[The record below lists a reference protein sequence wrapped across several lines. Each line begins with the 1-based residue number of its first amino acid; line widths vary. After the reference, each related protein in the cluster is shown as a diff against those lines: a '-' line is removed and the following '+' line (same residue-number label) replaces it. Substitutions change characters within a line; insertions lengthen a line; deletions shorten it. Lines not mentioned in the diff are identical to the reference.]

1 MARLATSLPFRYER
15 RGPVVGMDQ
24 IDHNFR
30 KERAEVNDASGPART
45 PRQRSPFDHI
55 LGHQYTVF
63 DGLAGMQ
70 VEDIYQDQRGLLW
83 IATAD
88 GGVSRFDGAHFD
100 TFGLSDGLP
109 SLTVMTIAEDADG
122 RLLFGTLGGGLAAY
136 DGRGFQVYTT
146 EHGLPSNDILGL
158 QSQADGSIRVLTDAG
173 IGWFV
178 EGRCVER
185 VTEIVDQPLGRVF
198 DMATDATGT
207 TWLAT
212 LKWGVISLDGRRMS
226 AENGAMQWPWKFAQD
241 ASGPLWIAFRYVG
254 TEAVIGRYDPDSQQL
269 DLINADAAIEGTE
282 AVNHGTRHVRLDD
295 RGWLWMTRR
304 GVLVYDGKE
313 WHPFSAGLPDIH
325 FSDARLT
332 YADRE
337 GNIWVGLWG
346 GGLVFCDPVSVQLY
360 TEADGLPDSGV
371 HQLSED
377 HQGRIWIGTMGGLA
391 CLEDDRIRP
400 VETGHKVTALAID
413 REGQIWRGSPEDKV
427 IKGVGKEAQVIEV
440 AKDHNAEE
448 IMLYPDQEGRIRVGT
463 SGGCLGRIEDDRFIA
478 EQQGPDYC
486 RVALQDSEGTLWV
499 GSYGTTPA
507 LYYYKDGHFHASDMA
522 GIETVAY
529 VSALCD
535 HEGVLWIGTANG
547 LFAFDYRAQQVR
559 RFTAD
564 QGDLSV
570 NSILALVADPQQ
582 GCLWIGTSGGG
593 VLKYDGRVFQSI
605 RLGKSTLE
613 NIVEAILRDSRGR
626 LWFGTRAGLIAY
638 QPGDT
643 PPGVV
648 IRQVMAGRLLE
659 MPQAVSCSDSTPE
672 IQFHFQ
678 GLSFRSGAEQ
688 MRYSHRLVGYDP
700 AEEWSAFTP
709 SNRVSYHRV
718 PTGQFRFEVR
728 ALDRDGLMSDVAS
741 LDVQVFPD
749 EKSARLQRLEHML
762 RASDQD
768 FLSQSQVMT
777 QLLEEVAQMAET
789 DMTMLVLGETGVG
802 KGVLAQRIHNLSRR
816 RGQPFVALNCG
827 SLPAGL
833 IESELFGHERGAFTG
848 AVKRHIGC
856 FERANYGTLFL
867 DEIGD
872 LSLEVQ
878 QALLRI
884 LENRYLT
891 RVGGEQ
897 SIPVDVRVI
906 AATNKDLKQEIRA
919 GTFREDL
926 FYRLSV
932 WPVKLPPLR
941 ERREDIPVLA
951 AHFARRYAQSLQR
964 PVPALG
970 DGVVKHL
977 QAYAWPGNVRELE
990 HLIRRA
996 VVLCQGEVIQVEDV
1010 PLAAEDEAKEGPFEP
1025 PVAVKFKDEK
1035 QQIVEALQ
1043 ASEGRIYGERGAARL
1058 LGMNPERLRSRMRVF
1073 GLQRPKKGP

>member
-1 MARLATSLPFRYER
+1 M
-15 RGPVVGMDQ
+15 
-24 IDHNFR
+24 
-30 KERAEVNDASGPART
+30 NDASEP
-45 PRQRSPFDHI
+45 PRQRSPFDRI

-70 VEDIYQDQRGLLW
+70 VEDIYQDRRGLLW

-109 SLTVMTIAEDADG
+109 SLTVMTIAEDQDG

-146 EHGLPSNDILGL
+146 EHGLPSNDIVNL
-158 QSQADGSIRVLTDAG
+158 QPQADGSIRVLTGAG
-173 IGWFV
+173 IGWFA

-185 VTEIVDQPLGRVF
+185 VTEIAGQPIGRVF
-198 DMATDATGT
+198 DMATDAAGT

-212 LKWGVISLDGRRMS
+212 MMRGVISLDGRHLS
-226 AENGAMQWPWKFAQD
+226 AETGAMQWPWKFAQD

-269 DLINADAAIEGTE
+269 DLIKADAAIEGTE

-304 GVLVYDGKE
+304 GVLVYDGEE
-313 WHPFSAGLPDIH
+313 WHLFSAGLPDIH

-337 GNIWVGLWG
+337 GNIWVGLWS

-360 TEADGLPDSGV
+360 TEADGLPDREV
-371 HQLSED
+371 QQLSED
-377 HQGRIWIGTMGGLA
+377 HQGRVWIGTMGGLA
-391 CLEDDRIRP
+391 CLEDGGIRP
-400 VETGHKVTALAID
+400 VETGNKVSELAID
-413 REGQIWRGSPEDKV
+413 PEGQVWRGGPEGQV

-440 AKDHNAEE
+440 TEDQNAEE

-463 SGGCLGRIEDDRFIA
+463 TGGCFGRVEADRFIA
-478 EQQGPDYC
+478 EKQGPTNC
-486 RVALQDSEGTLWV
+486 RVMLQDSEGTLWV
-499 GSYGTTPA
+499 GSYGETPA
-507 LYYYKDGHFHASDMA
+507 LHYCNKGGHFHASDMA
-522 GIETVAY
+522 GIETVGY

-535 HEGVLWIGTANG
+535 YQGTLWVGTANG
-547 LFAFDYRAQQVR
+547 LFAFDYRAQKVR

-570 NSILALVADPQQ
+570 NGIMALVADPQQ
-582 GCLWIGTSGGG
+582 KCLWIGTSGGG

-643 PPGVV
+643 PPGLV

-659 MPQAVSCSDSTPE
+659 MPQAVSCPDSTPE

-688 MRYSHRLVGYDP
+688 MRYSHRLVGLDP
-700 AEEWSAFTP
+700 EEEWSAFM
-709 SNRVSYHRV
+709 SANRVSYNRV
-718 PTGQFRFEVR
+718 PAGQFRFEVR
-728 ALDRDGLMSDVAS
+728 ALDRDSLMSEVAS

-749 EKSARLQRLEHML
+749 EKSVRLQRLEHML
-762 RASDQD
+762 QDADQD
-768 FLSQSQVMT
+768 FLSQSQAMT
-777 QLLEEVAQMAET
+777 QLLGEVAQMAET
-789 DMTMLVLGETGVG
+789 DMTMLVMGETGVG

-816 RGQPFVALNCG
+816 QGQPFVALNCG

-872 LSLEVQ
+872 LPLEAQ
-878 QALLRI
+878 RALLRI

-906 AATNKDLKQEIRA
+906 AATNKDLKEAIEA

-926 FYRLSV
+926 FYRLSA

-941 ERREDIPVLA
+941 ERREDIPILA
-951 AHFARRYAQSLQR
+951 AHFARQYAQNLQR

-970 DGVVKHL
+970 AGVVNHL
-977 QAYAWPGNVRELE
+977 QEYAWPGNVRELE

-1025 PVAVKFKDEK
+1025 PVEAKFKGEK

-1073 GLQRPKKGP
+1073 GLQRPKKRL

>member
-1 MARLATSLPFRYER
+1 M
-15 RGPVVGMDQ
+15 
-24 IDHNFR
+24 
-30 KERAEVNDASGPART
+30 NDARESAKI
-45 PRQRSPFDHI
+45 PRQKRPFDRI

-109 SLTVMTIAEDADG
+109 SLTVTTIAEDADG

-136 DGRGFQVYTT
+136 DERGFQVYTT
-146 EHGLPSNDILGL
+146 EHGLPSNDIVSL
-158 QSQADGSIRVLTDAG
+158 QPQADGSIRVLTDAG

-185 VTEIVDQPLGRVF
+185 VTEIAGQPLGLVY
-198 DMATDATGT
+198 DMATDAMGT

-212 LKWGVISLDGRRMS
+212 LGRGVISLDGRRMS
-226 AENGAMQWPWKFAQD
+226 AKNGTMQWPWKFAQD

-254 TEAVIGRYDPDSQQL
+254 TEVVIGRYDPDSQQL
-269 DLINADAAIEGTE
+269 DLIKADAAIEGTE
-282 AVNHGTRHVRLDD
+282 AVNHGTRHVRVDD
-295 RGWLWMTRR
+295 RGWLWMARR
-304 GVLVYDGKE
+304 GVLVYDGDD
-313 WHPFSAGLPDIH
+313 WHSFSAGLPDVH

-332 YADRE
+332 YEDRE

-346 GGLVFCDPVSVQLY
+346 GGLIFCDPVSVQLY
-360 TEADGLPDSGV
+360 TGADGLPDSGV

-377 HQGRIWIGTMGGLA
+377 HQGRIWVGTMGGLA

-400 VETGHKVTALAID
+400 VETGHRVSALAID
-413 REGQIWRGSPEDKV
+413 RQGQVWRESPGGKV
-427 IKGVGKEAQVIEV
+427 LKGVGKEAQVIEV
-440 AKDHNAEE
+440 IKDNRYEE
-448 IMLYPDQEGRIRVGT
+448 IKLYLDQKGDIKVGT
-463 SGGCLGRIEDDRFIA
+463 SEGSLGRIEDDRFIA
-478 EQQGPDYC
+478 EKQGPANC
-486 RVALQDSEGTLWV
+486 RVMLQDSEGTLWV
-499 GSYGTTPA
+499 GSYGETPA
-507 LYYYKDGHFHASDMA
+507 LYYYKGGRFHASDMA

-535 HEGVLWIGTANG
+535 YEGALWVGTANG
-547 LFAFDYRAQQVR
+547 LFAFDYRTQQVR

-593 VLKYDGRVFQSI
+593 VLKYDGRGFQSI

-613 NIVEAILRDSRGR
+613 NIVEALLRDSRGQ

-643 PPGVV
+643 PPGIV
-648 IRQVMAGRLLE
+648 IRQVVAGRLLE
-659 MPQAVSCSDSTPE
+659 RPQAVSCPDSTPE

-688 MRYSHRLVGYDP
+688 MRYSHRLVGYGP
-700 AEEWSAFTP
+700 AEEWSGFTS

-718 PTGQFRFEVR
+718 PAGQFRFEVR
-728 ALDRDGLMSDVAS
+728 ALDRDGLMSEVAS

-749 EKSARLQRLEHML
+749 EKSVRLQRLEHML
-762 RASDQD
+762 RDEDQD
-768 FLSQSQVMT
+768 FLSQSQAMA
-777 QLLEEVAQMAET
+777 QLLEEVARMADT

-802 KGVLAQRIHNLSRR
+802 KGVLAQRIHNLSQR
-816 RGQPFVALNCG
+816 RGLPFVALNCG

-848 AVKRHIGC
+848 AVNRHIGC

-872 LSLEVQ
+872 LPLEAQ
-878 QALLRI
+878 RALLHI

-891 RVGGEQ
+891 RVGGEKA
-897 SIPVDVRVI
+897 IPVDVRVI
-906 AATNKDLKQEIRA
+906 AATNKDLKGAIEA
-919 GTFREDL
+919 GTFRADL

-941 ERREDIPVLA
+941 QRREDIPILA
-951 AHFARRYAQSLQR
+951 AHFARQYAQNLQR

-1010 PLAAEDEAKEGPFEP
+1010 PLAAEDEAEEGPLELP
-1025 PVAVKFKDEK
+1025 TAAALVEAKFKDEK
-1035 QQIVEALQ
+1035 QQIAEALQ
-1043 ASEGRIYGERGAARL
+1043 ATNWMVYGERGAARL
-1058 LGMNPERLRSRMRVF
+1058 LGMNPEKLRYRMQKY
-1073 GLQRPKKGP
+1073 GLRRPKK

>member
-1 MARLATSLPFRYER
+1 MNY
-15 RGPVVGMDQ
+15 
-24 IDHNFR
+24 
-30 KERAEVNDASGPART
+30 ASEP
-45 PRQRSPFDHI
+45 PRQRSPFDRI

-109 SLTVMTIAEDADG
+109 SLTVMSIAEDQDG

-146 EHGLPSNDILGL
+146 EHGLPSNDIVSL
-158 QSQADGSIRVLTDAG
+158 QPQADGSIRVLTGAG
-173 IGWFV
+173 IGWFA

-185 VTEIVDQPLGRVF
+185 VTEIAGQPIGRVF
-198 DMATDATGT
+198 DMATDAAGT

-212 LKWGVISLDGRRMS
+212 MMRGVISIDGRHLS
-226 AENGAMQWPWKFAQD
+226 AGTGAMQWPWKFAQD
-241 ASGPLWIAFRYVG
+241 AAGLLWIAFRYVG

-269 DLINADAAIEGTE
+269 DLIKADAAIEGTE

-304 GVLVYDGKE
+304 GVLVYDGDD
-313 WHPFSAGLPDIH
+313 WHSFSAGLPDVH

-337 GNIWVGLWG
+337 GNVWVGLWG

-377 HQGRIWIGTMGGLA
+377 YQGRVWVGTMGGLA
-391 CLEDDRIRP
+391 CLEDGQIRP
-400 VETGHKVTALAID
+400 VEKGYRVSSLAID
-413 REGQIWRGSPEDKV
+413 RQGQVWRESPEGKV
-427 IKGVGKEAQVIEV
+427 LKGEGKEVQVIEV
-440 AKDHNAEE
+440 MKDKRYEE
-448 IMLYPDQEGRIRVGT
+448 IKLYLDQKGDIKVGT
-463 SGGCLGRIEDDRFIA
+463 TEGCFGRIEDDRFIA
-478 EQQGPDYC
+478 EKQGPTNC
-486 RVALQDSEGTLWV
+486 RVMLQDSAGTLWV
-499 GSYGTTPA
+499 GSYGETPA
-507 LYYYKDGHFHASDMA
+507 LHYCNKGGHFHASDMA
-522 GIETVAY
+522 GIETVGY

-535 HEGVLWIGTANG
+535 YQGTLWVGTANG
-547 LFAFDYRAQQVR
+547 LFAFDYRAQKVR

-570 NSILALVADPQQ
+570 NGIMALVADPQQ
-582 GCLWIGTSGGG
+582 ECLWIGTSGGG

-638 QPGDT
+638 QPSDT
-643 PPGVV
+643 PPGIV

-659 MPQAVSCSDSTPE
+659 MPQAVSCPDSTPE
-672 IQFHFQ
+672 IQFCFQ

-688 MRYSHRLVGYDP
+688 MRYSHRLVGHGP

-709 SNRVSYHRV
+709 ANRVSYNGV
-718 PTGQFRFEVR
+718 PAGQFRFEVR
-728 ALDRDGLMSDVAS
+728 ALDRDGLMSEVAS
-741 LDVQVFPD
+741 LDLQVFPD
-749 EKSARLQRLEHML
+749 EKSVRLQRLEHML
-762 RASDQD
+762 QDADQD
-768 FLSQSQVMT
+768 FLSQSQAMT
-777 QLLEEVAQMAET
+777 QLLGEVAQMAET
-789 DMTMLVLGETGVG
+789 DMTMLVMGETGVG

-872 LSLEVQ
+872 LPLEAQ
-878 QALLRI
+878 RALLRI
-884 LENRYLT
+884 LENHYLT

-906 AATNKDLKQEIRA
+906 AATNKDLKEAIEA

-941 ERREDIPVLA
+941 ERREDIPLLA

-964 PVPALG
+964 PVPVLG

-1010 PLAAEDEAKEGPFEP
+1010 PLPAEDEAKEGPFDP
-1025 PVAVKFKDEK
+1025 PVEAKFKGEK

-1073 GLQRPKKGP
+1073 GLQRPKKRS

>member
-1 MARLATSLPFRYER
+1 M
-15 RGPVVGMDQ
+15 
-24 IDHNFR
+24 
-30 KERAEVNDASGPART
+30 NDASEP
-45 PRQRSPFDHI
+45 PRQRSPFDRI

-109 SLTVMTIAEDADG
+109 SLTAMTIAEDADG
-122 RLLFGTLGGGLAAY
+122 RLLFGTLGGGIAAY

-146 EHGLPSNDILGL
+146 EHGLPSNDIVSL
-158 QSQADGSIRVLTDAG
+158 QPQADGSIRVLTGTG
-173 IGWFV
+173 IGWFA

-185 VTEIVDQPLGRVF
+185 VTEIAGQPVGRVF
-198 DMATDATGT
+198 DMATDAAGT

-212 LKWGVISLDGRRMS
+212 MMRGVISLDGRHLS
-226 AENGAMQWPWKFAQD
+226 AGNGAMQWPWKFAQD

-254 TEAVIGRYDPDSQQL
+254 TEVIIGRYDPDSQRL
-269 DLINADAAIEGTE
+269 DLIKADAAIEGAE

-295 RGWLWMTRR
+295 RGWLWMTRQ
-304 GVLVYDGKE
+304 GVLVYDGNG
-313 WHPFSAGLPDIH
+313 WHSFSAGLPDIH

-337 GNIWVGLWG
+337 GNIWVGLWS

-360 TEADGLPDSGV
+360 TEADGLPDREV
-371 HQLSED
+371 QQLSED
-377 HQGRIWIGTMGGLA
+377 HQGRVWIGTMGGLA
-391 CLEDDRIRP
+391 CLEDGQIRP
-400 VETGHKVTALAID
+400 VETGNKVSALAID
-413 REGQIWRGSPEDKV
+413 REGQVWRGSPEGKV

-440 AKDHNAEE
+440 TKDNRYEE
-448 IMLYPDQEGRIRVGT
+448 IKLYLDQEGRIKVGT
-463 SGGCLGRIEDDRFIA
+463 YDGHLGRIDDDRFIA
-478 EQQGPDYC
+478 EKQGPTNC
-486 RVALQDSEGTLWV
+486 RVVLQDSEGTLWV
-499 GSYGTTPA
+499 GSYGETPA
-507 LYYYKDGHFHASDMA
+507 LHYCNKGGHFHASDMA

-535 HEGVLWIGTANG
+535 YEGTLWIGTANG
-547 LFAFDYRAQQVR
+547 LFAFDYQAKEGR
-559 RFTAD
+559 RFTVD

-570 NSILALVADPQQ
+570 NGILALVADPQQ
-582 GCLWIGTSGGG
+582 ECLWMGTSGGG
-593 VLKYDGRVFQSI
+593 VMKYDGRVFQSI

-643 PPGVV
+643 PPGIV

-659 MPQAVSCSDSTPE
+659 MPQAVSCPDSTPE

-688 MRYSHRLVGYDP
+688 MRYSHRLVGHSP
-700 AEEWSAFTP
+700 AEKWSAFTP
-709 SNRVSYHRV
+709 SNRVSYNRV
-718 PTGQFRFEVR
+718 PAGQFRFEVR
-728 ALDRDGLMSDVAS
+728 ALDRDGLMSEVAT

-749 EKSARLQRLEHML
+749 EKSVRLQRLEHML
-762 RASDQD
+762 RDADQD
-768 FLSQSQVMT
+768 FLSQSQAMT

-816 RGQPFVALNCG
+816 QGQPFVALNCG

-872 LSLEVQ
+872 LPLEAQ
-878 QALLRI
+878 RALLRI

-906 AATNKDLKQEIRA
+906 AATNKDLKEAIEA

-941 ERREDIPVLA
+941 ERREDIPLLA
-951 AHFARRYAQSLQR
+951 VHFARRYAQSLQR

-996 VVLCQGEVIQVEDV
+996 VVLCRGEVIQVEDV

-1025 PVAVKFKDEK
+1025 PVEAKFKGEK

-1073 GLQRPKKGP
+1073 GLQRPKKRS

>member
-1 MARLATSLPFRYER
+1 M
-15 RGPVVGMDQ
+15 
-24 IDHNFR
+24 
-30 KERAEVNDASGPART
+30 NDASRPART
-45 PRQRSPFDHI
+45 PRQRSPFDRI

-83 IATAD
+83 VATAD

-109 SLTVMTIAEDADG
+109 SLTVMSIAEGQDG
-122 RLLFGTLGGGLAAY
+122 RLLFGTLGGGIAAY

-146 EHGLPSNDILGL
+146 EHGLPSNDIMSL
-158 QSQADGSIRVLTDAG
+158 QPQADGSMRVLTDAG
-173 IGWFV
+173 IGWFA
-178 EGRCVER
+178 EGRCVEC
-185 VTEIVDQPLGRVF
+185 VTEIAGQPLGWVY
-198 DMATDATGT
+198 DMVTDTTGT

-212 LKWGVISLDGRRMS
+212 QQLGTVSLDGRRMS
-226 AENGAMQWPWKFAQD
+226 AKNGAMQWPWKFAQD

-254 TEAVIGRYDPDSQQL
+254 TEVVIGRYDSDSQQL
-269 DLINADAAIEGTE
+269 DLIEADAAIEGTE

-295 RGWLWMTRR
+295 KGRLWIARQ
-304 GVLVYDGKE
+304 GVLVYDGAD
-313 WHPFSAGLPDIH
+313 WHSFSAGLPDVH
-325 FSDARLT
+325 FSEARLT
-332 YADRE
+332 YEDRE

-360 TEADGLPDSGV
+360 TGADGLPDREV
-371 HQLSED
+371 HQLRED

-391 CLEDDRIRP
+391 CLEDGRIRS
-400 VETGHKVTALAID
+400 VETVHKVSALAID
-413 REGQIWRGSPEDKV
+413 RQGQVWHGSPEGKV

-440 AKDHNAEE
+440 TKDNCYDYEE
-448 IMLYPDQEGRIRVGT
+448 VKLYPDQEGGIKVGT
-463 SGGCLGRIEDDRFIA
+463 SEGRLGRIEDDRFIA
-478 EQQGPDYC
+478 EKQGPVNC
-486 RVALQDSEGTLWV
+486 RVVLQDSEGTLWV
-499 GSYGTTPA
+499 GSYGATPA

-535 HEGVLWIGTANG
+535 YEDALWVGTANG
-547 LFAFDYRAQQVR
+547 LFAFDYRTEQVR

-570 NSILALVADPQQ
+570 NGILALTADPQQ

-638 QPGDT
+638 QPGNT
-643 PPGVV
+643 PPGIV
-648 IRQVMAGRLLE
+648 IRQVVAGRLLE
-659 MPQAVSCSDSTPE
+659 MPQAVSCPDSTPE

-688 MRYSHRLVGYDP
+688 MRYSHRLVGHGP
-700 AEEWSAFTP
+700 AEEWSAFTS
-709 SNRVSYHRV
+709 SNSVSYNGV
-718 PTGQFRFEVR
+718 PAGQFRFEVR
-728 ALDRDGLMSDVAS
+728 ALDRDGLMSEVAT
-741 LDVQVFPD
+741 LDVQVFAD
-749 EKSARLQRLEHML
+749 EKNVRLQRLEHML
-762 RASDQD
+762 RYADQD
-768 FLSQSQVMT
+768 FLSQSQAMT

-789 DMTMLVLGETGVG
+789 DMTMLVMGETGVG

-872 LSLEVQ
+872 LPLEAQ
-878 QALLRI
+878 RALLRI
-884 LENRYLT
+884 LENHYLT

-906 AATNKDLKQEIRA
+906 AATNKDLKEAIEA

-941 ERREDIPVLA
+941 ERREDIPLLA

-964 PVPALG
+964 PVPGLG
-970 DGVVKHL
+970 DRVVKHL

-1010 PLAAEDEAKEGPFEP
+1010 PLTAEDEAKEGPFAP
-1025 PVAVKFKDEK
+1025 PVEAKFKDEK

-1043 ASEGRIYGERGAARL
+1043 VSEGRIYGERGAARL

-1073 GLQRPKKGP
+1073 GLQRPKKRS

>member
-1 MARLATSLPFRYER
+1 M
-15 RGPVVGMDQ
+15 
-24 IDHNFR
+24 
-30 KERAEVNDASGPART
+30 NDASRPART

-109 SLTVMTIAEDADG
+109 SLTVMSIAEDQDG

-146 EHGLPSNDILGL
+146 EHGLPSNDIVSL
-158 QSQADGSIRVLTDAG
+158 QPQADGLIRVLTGAG
-173 IGWFV
+173 IGWFA
-178 EGRCVER
+178 EGRCIER
-185 VTEIVDQPLGRVF
+185 VTEIAGQPIGRVF
-198 DMATDATGT
+198 DMATDAAGT

-212 LKWGVISLDGRRMS
+212 LMRGVISLDGRHLS
-226 AENGAMQWPWKFAQD
+226 AGNGAMQWPWKFAQD
-241 ASGPLWIAFRYVG
+241 ASGLLWIAFRYVG

-269 DLINADAAIEGTE
+269 DLIKADAAIEGTE

-304 GVLVYDGKE
+304 GVLVYAGEE
-313 WHPFSAGLPDIH
+313 WHLFSAGLSDVH

-346 GGLVFCDPVSVQLY
+346 GGLVFCDPVSIQLY
-360 TEADGLPDSGV
+360 TEADGLPDREV
-371 HQLSED
+371 QQLSED
-377 HQGRIWIGTMGGLA
+377 HQGRVWIGTMGGLA
-391 CLEDDRIRP
+391 CLEEGRIRP
-400 VETGHKVTALAID
+400 VETGHKVSALAID
-413 REGQIWRGSPEDKV
+413 REGQVWRGSPEGKV
-427 IKGVGKEAQVIEV
+427 IKGVEKKAQVIEV
-440 AKDHNAEE
+440 AKDQNAEE
-448 IMLYPDQEGRIRVGT
+448 IMLYLDHEGYIRVGT
-463 SGGCLGRIEDDRFIA
+463 TGGCFGRIEDDRFIA
-478 EQQGPDYC
+478 EKQGPTS
-486 RVALQDSEGTLWV
+486 RVAMQDSEGTLWV
-499 GSYGTTPA
+499 GRYGVTPA
-507 LYYYKDGHFHASDMA
+507 LYYNKSGHFHASDMA

-535 HEGVLWIGTANG
+535 YEGTLWIGTANG
-547 LFAFDYRAQQVR
+547 LFAFDYRTEQVR

-582 GCLWIGTSGGG
+582 ECLWIGTSGGG
-593 VLKYDGRVFQSI
+593 VLRYDGRVFQSI
-605 RLGKSTLE
+605 RLGKSSIE

-643 PPGVV
+643 PPGIV

-659 MPQAVSCSDSTPE
+659 MPQAVSCPDSTPE
-672 IQFHFQ
+672 IQFRFQ
-678 GLSFRSGAEQ
+678 GLSFRSGSEQ
-688 MRYSHRLVGYDP
+688 MHYSHRLVGHGP
-700 AEEWSAFTP
+700 EEEWSAFAS
-709 SNRVSYHRV
+709 SNRVSYNGV
-718 PTGQFRFEVR
+718 PAGQFRFEVR
-728 ALDRDGLMSDVAS
+728 ALDRDGLMSEVAS

-749 EKSARLQRLEHML
+749 EKSVRLQRLEHML
-762 RASDQD
+762 QDADQD
-768 FLSQSQVMT
+768 FLSQSQAMT
-777 QLLEEVAQMAET
+777 QLLGEVAQMAET

-872 LSLEVQ
+872 LPLEAQ
-878 QALLRI
+878 RALLRI

-906 AATNKDLKQEIRA
+906 AATNKDLKEAIEV

-932 WPVKLPPLR
+932 WPVELPPLR
-941 ERREDIPVLA
+941 ERREDIPLLA

-977 QAYAWPGNVRELE
+977 QEYAWPGNVRELE
-990 HLIRRA
+990 HLVRRA
-996 VVLCQGEVIQVEDV
+996 VVLCRGEVIQVEDV
-1010 PLAAEDEAKEGPFEP
+1010 PLPSEDEAKEEPFEP
-1025 PVAVKFKDEK
+1025 PVEAKFKGEK

-1073 GLQRPKKGP
+1073 GLQRPKKRS

>member
-1 MARLATSLPFRYER
+1 MTDARGSANPPT
-15 RGPVVGMDQ
+15 Q
-24 IDHNFR
+24 
-30 KERAEVNDASGPART
+30 KK
-45 PRQRSPFDHI
+45 PFDRI

-109 SLTVMTIAEDADG
+109 SLTVTTIAEDQDG

-136 DGRGFQVYTT
+136 DERGFQVYTT

-158 QSQADGSIRVLTDAG
+158 QPQADGSIRVLTNAG

-178 EGRCVER
+178 EGRCVEW
-185 VTEIVDQPLGRVF
+185 VTEIAGQPLGLVY
-198 DMATDATGT
+198 DMATDTTGT

-212 LKWGVISLDGRRMS
+212 QQRGIISLDGRRMS

-241 ASGPLWIAFRYVG
+241 ASGLLWIAFRYVG

-295 RGWLWMTRR
+295 KGRLWMTRR
-304 GVLVYDGKE
+304 GVLVYDGEE

-332 YADRE
+332 YEDRE

-346 GGLVFCDPVSVQLY
+346 GGLIFCDPVSVQLY
-360 TEADGLPDSGV
+360 TGADGLPDSGV

-413 REGQIWRGSPEDKV
+413 RQEQIWRGIPGGKV
-427 IKGVGKEAQVIEV
+427 IKGMGKETQVIEV
-440 AKDHNAEE
+440 PKACSHSHGE
-448 IMLYPDQEGRIRVGT
+448 ITLYPDQEGGIRVGT
-463 SGGCLGRIEDDRFIA
+463 CGGRLGRIEDDRFIA
-478 EQQGPDYC
+478 EKQAPTNC
-486 RVALQDSEGTLWV
+486 RVVLQDSEGTLWV
-499 GSYGTTPA
+499 GSYGETPA

-535 HEGVLWIGTANG
+535 YEDTLWVGTANG
-547 LFAFDYRAQQVR
+547 LFAFDYRSQQVR

-582 GCLWIGTSGGG
+582 ECLWIGTSGGG
-593 VLKYDGRVFQSI
+593 VLKYDSRGFQSI

-613 NIVEAILRDSRGR
+613 NIVEAILPDSRGR

-643 PPGVV
+643 PPGIV
-648 IRQVMAGRLLE
+648 IRQVVAGRLLE
-659 MPQAVSCSDSTPE
+659 MPQAVSCPDSTPE
-672 IQFHFQ
+672 IQFYFQ

-688 MRYSHRLVGYDP
+688 MRYSHRLVGHGP
-700 AEEWSAFTP
+700 AQEWSAFA
-709 SNRVSYHRV
+709 SFNRVSYHRV
-718 PTGQFRFEVR
+718 PAGQFRFEVR

-749 EKSARLQRLEHML
+749 EKSIRLQRLEHVL
-762 RASDQD
+762 RDADQD
-768 FLSQSQVMT
+768 FLSQSPAMT
-777 QLLEEVAQMAET
+777 ELLEGIEQMADT

-802 KGVLAQRIHNLSRR
+802 KGVLARRIHNLSQR
-816 RGQPFVALNCG
+816 RGHPFVALNCG

-833 IESELFGHERGAFTG
+833 IESELFGHERGSFTG

-891 RVGGEQ
+891 RVGGEK

-906 AATNKDLKQEIRA
+906 AATNKDLKQAIRA

-951 AHFARRYAQSLQR
+951 ADFARRYAQSLQR

-1010 PLAAEDEAKEGPFEP
+1010 PLAAEDEATEGPLEP
-1025 PVAVKFKDEK
+1025 PAAAPVEAEFKAEK

-1043 ASEGRIYGERGAARL
+1043 AAEGKIYGERGAAHL
-1058 LGMNPERLRSRMRVF
+1058 LGMNPERLRSRMRVY
-1073 GLQRPKKGP
+1073 GLRRPKKGP

>member
-1 MARLATSLPFRYER
+1 M
-15 RGPVVGMDQ
+15 
-24 IDHNFR
+24 
-30 KERAEVNDASGPART
+30 NDASRPART
-45 PRQRSPFDHI
+45 PRQRSPFGRI

-109 SLTVMTIAEDADG
+109 SLTVMSIAEDQDG

-146 EHGLPSNDILGL
+146 EHGLPSNDIVSL
-158 QSQADGSIRVLTDAG
+158 QPQADGSMRLLTGAG
-173 IGWFV
+173 IGWFA
-178 EGRCVER
+178 EGQCVER
-185 VTEIVDQPLGRVF
+185 VTEIAGQPIGRVF
-198 DMATDATGT
+198 DMATDAAGA

-212 LKWGVISLDGRRMS
+212 MMRGVISLDGRHLS
-226 AENGAMQWPWKFAQD
+226 AGNGAMQWPWKFAQD
-241 ASGPLWIAFRYVG
+241 ASGLLWIAFRYVG

-269 DLINADAAIEGTE
+269 DFIKADPAIEGTE

-295 RGWLWMTRR
+295 RGRLWMTRR
-304 GVLVYDGKE
+304 GVLVYDGEE
-313 WHPFSAGLPDIH
+313 WHLFSAGLPDIH

-337 GNIWVGLWG
+337 GNIWVGLWS

-360 TEADGLPDSGV
+360 TEADGLPDREV
-371 HQLSED
+371 QRLSED
-377 HQGRIWIGTMGGLA
+377 HQGRVWIGTMGGLA
-391 CLEDDRIRP
+391 CLEDGRIRP
-400 VETGHKVTALAID
+400 VEIGNKVSELAID
-413 REGQIWRGSPEDKV
+413 REGQVWRGSPEGKV
-427 IKGVGKEAQVIEV
+427 IKGVGKGAQVIEV
-440 AKDHNAEE
+440 TKDNRYEE
-448 IMLYPDQEGRIRVGT
+448 IKLYLDQKRDIKVGT
-463 SGGCLGRIEDDRFIA
+463 SEGRLGRIEDDRFIA
-478 EQQGPDYC
+478 EKQGPASC
-486 RVALQDSEGTLWV
+486 RVMLQDSEGTLWV
-499 GSYGTTPA
+499 GSYGETPA
-507 LYYYKDGHFHASDMA
+507 LHYCNKGGHFHASDMA
-522 GIETVAY
+522 GIETVGY

-535 HEGVLWIGTANG
+535 YEGTLWIGTANG
-547 LFAFDYRAQQVR
+547 LFAFDYHTQQVR

-570 NSILALVADPQQ
+570 NGILALVADPQQ

-605 RLGKSTLE
+605 RLGRSTLE

-643 PPGVV
+643 PPGIV

-659 MPQAVSCSDSTPE
+659 IPQAVSCPDSTPE
-672 IQFHFQ
+672 IQFRFQ

-688 MRYSHRLVGYDP
+688 MRYSHRLVGHGP

-709 SNRVSYHRV
+709 SNKVSYNGV
-718 PTGQFRFEVR
+718 PAGQFRFEVW
-728 ALDRDGLMSDVAS
+728 ALDRDGLMSEVAS

-749 EKSARLQRLEHML
+749 EKSVRLQRLEHML
-762 RASDQD
+762 QDADQD
-768 FLSQSQVMT
+768 FLSQSQAMT
-777 QLLEEVAQMAET
+777 QLLGEVAQMAET
-789 DMTMLVLGETGVG
+789 DMTMLVMGETGVG

-816 RGQPFVALNCG
+816 QGQPFVALNCG

-872 LSLEVQ
+872 LPLEAQ
-878 QALLRI
+878 RALLRI

-906 AATNKDLKQEIRA
+906 AATNKDLKEAIEG

-926 FYRLSV
+926 FYRLSA

-941 ERREDIPVLA
+941 ERREDIPLLT

-977 QAYAWPGNVRELE
+977 QEYSWPGNVRELE

-996 VVLCQGEVIQVEDV
+996 VVLC
-1010 PLAAEDEAKEGPFEP
+1010 AK
-1025 PVAVKFKDEK
+1025 
-1035 QQIVEALQ
+1035 
-1043 ASEGRIYGERGAARL
+1043 GRLFRWRMCRCL
-1058 LGMNPERLRSRMRVF
+1058 LKT
-1073 GLQRPKKGP
+1073 RPKRGRLSRRLKPNSKARNSKSWRRSKPPRGGSMESGARRACWA

>member
-1 MARLATSLPFRYER
+1 M
-15 RGPVVGMDQ
+15 
-24 IDHNFR
+24 N
-30 KERAEVNDASGPART
+30 NASGSAIT
-45 PRQRSPFDHI
+45 PRQRSPFDRI

-83 IATAD
+83 VATAD

-109 SLTVMTIAEDADG
+109 SLTVMSIAEDQDG
-122 RLLFGTLGGGLAAY
+122 RLLFGTLGGGIAAY

-146 EHGLPSNDILGL
+146 EHGLPSNDIMSL
-158 QSQADGSIRVLTDAG
+158 QPQADGSMRVLTDAG

-178 EGRCVER
+178 EGRCVEC
-185 VTEIVDQPLGRVF
+185 VTEIAGQPLGWVY
-198 DMATDATGT
+198 DMATDTTGT

-212 LKWGVISLDGRRMS
+212 QQLGTISLDGRRMS
-226 AENGAMQWPWKFAQD
+226 LENSAMQWPWKFAQD

-254 TEAVIGRYDPDSQQL
+254 TEVVIGRYDSDSQQL
-269 DLINADAAIEGTE
+269 DLIKADAAIEGTE

-295 RGWLWMTRR
+295 RGWLWMARQ
-304 GVLVYDGKE
+304 GVLVYDGAD
-313 WHPFSAGLPDIH
+313 WHSFSAGLPDVH
-325 FSDARLT
+325 FSEARLT

-360 TEADGLPDSGV
+360 TGADGLPDREV

-391 CLEDDRIRP
+391 CLEGDQIHS
-400 VETGHKVTALAID
+400 VETGHKVSALAVD
-413 REGQIWRGSPEDKV
+413 RQGQVWHGSPEGKV
-427 IKGVGKEAQVIEV
+427 IKGVGKDAQVIEV
-440 AKDHNAEE
+440 AKDNCYDYEE
-448 IMLYPDQEGRIRVGT
+448 VKLYPDQEGGIKVGT
-463 SGGCLGRIEDDRFIA
+463 SEGRLGRIEDDRFIA
-478 EQQGPDYC
+478 EKQGPVNC
-486 RVALQDSEGTLWV
+486 RVVLQDSEGTLWI
-499 GSYGTTPA
+499 GSYGATPA
-507 LYYYKDGHFHASDMA
+507 LYYYKDGHFHTSDMA
-522 GIETVAY
+522 GIETIAY

-535 HEGVLWIGTANG
+535 YEDALWVGTANG

-593 VLKYDGRVFQSI
+593 VMKYDGRVFQSI

-638 QPGDT
+638 QPSDT
-643 PPGVV
+643 PPGIV

-659 MPQAVSCSDSTPE
+659 MPQAVSCPDSTPE
-672 IQFHFQ
+672 IQFRFQ

-688 MRYSHRLVGYDP
+688 MRYSHRLVGHGS
-700 AEEWSAFTP
+700 AEEWSAFTS
-709 SNRVSYHRV
+709 SNRVSYNGV
-718 PTGQFRFEVR
+718 PVGQFRFEVR
-728 ALDRDGLMSDVAS
+728 ALDRDGLMSEVAS

-749 EKSARLQRLEHML
+749 EKSVRLRRLEHML
-762 RASDQD
+762 QDANQD
-768 FLSQSQVMT
+768 FLSQNQAMT

-827 SLPAGL
+827 SLPPGL

-872 LSLEVQ
+872 LPLEAQ
-878 QALLRI
+878 RALLRI

-906 AATNKDLKQEIRA
+906 AATNKDLKEAIEA

-964 PVPALG
+964 PMPALG

-1010 PLAAEDEAKEGPFEP
+1010 PLAAEDEVKEGSLEP
-1025 PVAVKFKDEK
+1025 PVEAKFKDEK

-1073 GLQRPKKGP
+1073 GLQRPKKGS